1 MDTSDELLRRKTRL
15 ETNTSNAPTSYM
27 CTSKFGDPYRYIETV
42 DLVGY
47 SFSLHYCTMLSH
59 RVLLC
64 TFTVEKVLLWK
75 LLFETSNR
83 SSTKG
88 SSIQPLL
95 WVSMSDLFL
104 SISWTVC
111 LWFILV
117 TTHTHT
123 THGSVRGKSDSWRKF
138 MKQSP
143 ESPSESMIELL
154 IGSNP
159 LRWKPIRTF
168 YMHDWLDFDL
178 LN

>member
-117 TTHTHT
+117 TTHTHNSWKCT
-123 THGSVRGKSDSWRKF
+123 WKIWFMEKIHETISWKS
-138 MKQSP
+138 
-143 ESPSESMIELL
+143 
-154 IGSNP
+154 IGVNDWAAD
-159 LRWKPIRTF
+159 RFQPITVET
-168 YMHDWLDFDL
+168 
-178 LN
+178 N

>member
-47 SFSLHYCTMLSH
+47 SFSLHYWTMFSH

-64 TFTVEKVLLWK
+64 TFTIEKVLLWK
-75 LLFETSNR
+75 LLWKLQIDPL
-83 SSTKG
+83 KG
-88 SSIQPLL
+88 SSIQHLL
-95 WVSMSDLFL
+95 WVSMSYLFL

-117 TTHTHT
+117 TTRTQLMEVYVENLI
-123 THGSVRGKSDSWRKF
+123 HGENAWNN
-138 MKQSP
+138 
-143 ESPSESMIELL
+143 LL
-154 IGSNP
+154 KVHRSQ
-159 LRWKPIRTF
+159 
-168 YMHDWLDFDL
+168 WLSCW
-178 LN
+178 